1 MLYIVYIHKGDLKV
15 NGEKLRVIIHCAIFA
30 AITGIFAQIE
40 IPLPLVPI
48 SGQTL
53 AVGITATILGSRY
66 GAFAM
71 ICYAALGAVGVPVF
85 AGFSGGAQVLVGPTG
100 GYIFGFIVAAF
111 FTGFILEKTK
121 FTIPMAM
128 VANTVGM
135 IITLILGTIQ
145 LKFVADLSWNQAMAA
160 GVYPFIV
167 VGLIKAF
174 LASWIGITVRQRL
187 VQARLIGNRK
197 AAA

>member
-1 MLYIVYIHKGDLKV
+1 M
-15 NGEKLRVIIHCAIFA
+15 NGEKLRMIIHCAIFA
-30 AITGIFAQIE
+30 AMTGIFAQIE

-66 GAFAM
+66 GALSL

-100 GYIFGFIVAAF
+100 GYIFGFIAAAF
-111 FTGFILEKTK
+111 FTGLILEKTK

-128 VANTVGM
+128 IANTVGM

-145 LKFVADLSWNQAMAA
+145 LKFVADLGWSQAMAA

-174 LASWIGITVRQRL
+174 LASWIGITVRKRL
-187 VQARLIGNRK
+187 VQAKLIQNRK
-197 AAA
+197 VAA

>member
-1 MLYIVYIHKGDLKV
+1 M
-15 NGEKLRVIIHCAIFA
+15 NGEKLRMIIHCAIFA
-30 AITGIFAQIE
+30 AMTGILAQIE

-66 GAFAM
+66 GALSL

-100 GYIFGFIVAAF
+100 GYIFGFIIAAY
-111 FTGFILEKTK
+111 FTGLILEKTK

-128 VANTVGM
+128 IANTVGM
-135 IITLILGTIQ
+135 VITLILGTIQ
-145 LKFVADLSWNQAMAA
+145 LKFVADLGWSQAMAA

-174 LASWIGITVRQRL
+174 LASWIGITVRKRL
-187 VQARLIGNRK
+187 VQAKLIQNRNV
-197 AAA
+197 AA

>member
-1 MLYIVYIHKGDLKV
+1 M
-15 NGEKLRVIIHCAIFA
+15 NGEKLRMIIHCAIFA
-30 AITGIFAQIE
+30 AMTGIFAQIE

-66 GAFAM
+66 GALSL

-100 GYIFGFIVAAF
+100 GYILGFIVAAF
-111 FTGFILEKTK
+111 FTGLILEKTK

-128 VANTVGM
+128 IANTVGM
-135 IITLILGTIQ
+135 VITLILGTIQ
-145 LKFVADLSWNQAMAA
+145 LKFVADLSWSQAMAA

-174 LASWIGITVRQRL
+174 LASWIGITVRKRL
-187 VQARLIGNRK
+187 VQAKLIQNRK
-197 AAA
+197 VAA

>member
-1 MLYIVYIHKGDLKV
+1 M
-15 NGEKLRVIIHCAIFA
+15 NGEKLRVIIQCSIFA

-53 AVGITATILGSRY
+53 AVGLTATILGSRY

-71 ICYAALGAVGVPVF
+71 IGYALLGAVGVPVF
-85 AGFSGGAQVLVGPTG
+85 ARFSGGAQVLVGPTG
-100 GYIFGFIVAAF
+100 GYIFGFIAAAF
-111 FTGFILEKTK
+111 ITGLILEKTK
-121 FTIPMAM
+121 FNLTMAM
-128 VANTVGM
+128 AANTAGM
-135 IITLILGTIQ
+135 VVTLLIGTIQ
-145 LKFVADLSWNQAMAA
+145 LKYAADLSWAQAMAA

-174 LASWIGITVRQRL
+174 LASWIGITVRKRL
-187 VQARLIGNRK
+187 IQARLIHNRAD

>member
-1 MLYIVYIHKGDLKV
+1 M
-15 NGEKLRVIIHCAIFA
+15 NGEKLRMIIHCAIFA
-30 AITGIFAQIE
+30 AMTGIFAQIE

-66 GAFAM
+66 GALSL

-100 GYIFGFIVAAF
+100 GYIFGFIIAAY
-111 FTGFILEKTK
+111 FTGLILEKTR

-128 VANTVGM
+128 IANTVGM

-145 LKFVADLSWNQAMAA
+145 LKFVADLGWSQAMAA

-174 LASWIGITVRQRL
+174 LASWIGITVRKRL
-187 VQARLIGNRK
+187 VQAKLIQNRNV
-197 AAA
+197 AA

>member
-1 MLYIVYIHKGDLKV
+1 M
-15 NGEKLRVIIHCAIFA
+15 NGEKLRMIIQCSIFA

-53 AVGITATILGSRY
+53 AVGLTATIIGSRY
-66 GAFAM
+66 GAFSM
-71 ICYAALGAVGVPVF
+71 VGYAALGAVGVPVF

-100 GYIFGFIVAAF
+100 GYIFGFIAAAF
-111 FTGFILEKTK
+111 ITGIILEKTK
-121 FTIPMAM
+121 FNLTMAM
-128 VANTVGM
+128 IANTVGM
-135 IITLILGTIQ
+135 IVILIVGTIQ
-145 LKFVADLSWNQAMAA
+145 LKFVAELSWTQAMAA
-160 GVYPFIV
+160 GVYPFIL

-174 LASWIGITVRQRL
+174 LASWIGITVRKRL
-187 VQARLIGNRK
+187 VQARLIQVSTK

>member
-1 MLYIVYIHKGDLKV
+1 M
-15 NGEKLRVIIHCAIFA
+15 NGEKLRMIIHCAIFA
-30 AITGIFAQIE
+30 AMTGIFAQIE

-66 GAFAM
+66 GALSL

-100 GYIFGFIVAAF
+100 GYIFGFIIAAY
-111 FTGFILEKTK
+111 FTGLILEKTR

-128 VANTVGM
+128 IANTVGM

-145 LKFVADLSWNQAMAA
+145 LKFVADLGWSQAMAA

-174 LASWIGITVRQRL
+174 LASWIGITVRKRL
-187 VQARLIGNRK
+187 VQAKLIQNPNV
-197 AAA
+197 AA

>member
-1 MLYIVYIHKGDLKV
+1 M
-15 NGEKLRVIIHCAIFA
+15 IIQCSIFA

-53 AVGITATILGSRY
+53 AVGLTATILGSRY
-66 GAFAM
+66 GAFSM
-71 ICYAALGAVGVPVF
+71 VGYAALGAVGVPVF
-85 AGFSGGAQVLVGPTG
+85 AGFSGGMQVLAGPTG
-100 GYIFGFIVAAF
+100 GYIFGFIAAAF
-111 FTGFILEKTK
+111 ITGAILEKTK
-121 FTIPMAM
+121 FNLTMAM
-128 VANTVGM
+128 IANTVGM
-135 IITLILGTIQ
+135 VVILIIGTIQ
-145 LKFVADLSWNQAMAA
+145 LKFVAELSWAQAMAA

-174 LASWIGITVRQRL
+174 LASWIGITVRNRL
-187 VQARLIGNRK
+187 VQARLIQGSTK

>member
-1 MLYIVYIHKGDLKV
+1 M
-15 NGEKLRVIIHCAIFA
+15 NGEKLRMIIHCAIFA
-30 AITGIFAQIE
+30 AMTGIFAQIE

-66 GAFAM
+66 GALSL

-111 FTGFILEKTK
+111 FTGYILEKTK

-128 VANTVGM
+128 IANTVGM

-145 LKFVADLSWNQAMAA
+145 LKYVADLGWSQAMAA

-174 LASWIGITVRQRL
+174 LASWIGITVRKRL
-187 VQARLIGNRK
+187 VQAKLIQNRK
-197 AAA
+197 VAA

>member
-1 MLYIVYIHKGDLKV
+1 M
-15 NGEKLRVIIHCAIFA
+15 NGEKLRMIIQCSIFA

-53 AVGITATILGSRY
+53 AVGLTATIIGSRY
-66 GAFAM
+66 GAFSM
-71 ICYAALGAVGVPVF
+71 VGYAALGAVGVPVF

-100 GYIFGFIVAAF
+100 GYIFGFIAAAF
-111 FTGFILEKTK
+111 ITGIILEKTK
-121 FTIPMAM
+121 FNLTMAM
-128 VANTVGM
+128 IANTVGM
-135 IITLILGTIQ
+135 IVILIVGTIQ
-145 LKFVADLSWNQAMAA
+145 LKFVAELSWTQAMAA
-160 GVYPFIV
+160 GVYPFIL

-174 LASWIGITVRQRL
+174 LASWIGITVRKRL
-187 VQARLIGNRK
+187 VQARLIQGSTK

>member
-1 MLYIVYIHKGDLKV
+1 M
-15 NGEKLRVIIHCAIFA
+15 NGQKLRMIIQCAIFA

-53 AVGITATILGSRY
+53 AVGLTATILGSRY
-66 GAFAM
+66 GSFSM
-71 ICYAALGAVGVPVF
+71 IGYAALGAVGVPVF

-100 GYIFGFIVAAF
+100 GYIFGFIIAAF
-111 FTGFILEKTK
+111 LTGLILEKTA
-121 FTIPMAM
+121 FNLTMAM
-128 VANTVGM
+128 VANTIGM
-135 IITLILGTIQ
+135 VVILIIGMIQ
-145 LKFVADLSWNQAMAA
+145 LKVVADLSWGKAMAA

-174 LASWIGITVRQRL
+174 LASWIGITVRKRL
-187 VQARLIGNRK
+187 VQAKLITHRTD
-197 AAA
+197 AVA

>member
-1 MLYIVYIHKGDLKV
+1 M
-15 NGEKLRVIIHCAIFA
+15 NGEKLRMIIQCSIFA

-53 AVGITATILGSRY
+53 AVGMTATILGSRY

-71 ICYAALGAVGVPVF
+71 VGYAALGAVGVPVF

-100 GYIFGFIVAAF
+100 GYIFGFIAAAF
-111 FTGFILEKTK
+111 LTGLILEKTK
-121 FTIPMAM
+121 FNLTMAM
-128 VANTVGM
+128 IANTVGM
-135 IITLILGTIQ
+135 IVILILGTIQ
-145 LKFVADLSWNQAMAA
+145 LKYVAELSWAQAMAA

-174 LASWIGITVRQRL
+174 LASWIGITVRNRL
-187 VQARLIGNRK
+187 VQAKLIDRSPK